1 MGQLKHQQGKLL
13 MLYVMLS
20 LFSFLVSVT
29 FPYSAVAKIPNNFLS
44 ANFPSKSIESLAR
57 LVSVRVLTDKG
68 DGSGVIVKRQGD
80 RYLILTN
87 DHVINDKRNRELSV
101 VTNDGLSHPA
111 QKMPM
116 PANLKNLDLAI
127 LQFQSNKSYTVVRI
141 SNTSVENGDIVYGV
155 GFPSWYWQNE
165 TPLPTR
171 NWQVQRAFKFA
182 SGQIEMLLDKSLFRG
197 YQIGYTSDIESGM
210 SGGAI
215 LNESGELLGLNG
227 RLKRPFY
234 GITTFLFT
242 DGTLPSKQQFYKMN
256 KLSWGIPISSYFNSL
271 YLVK

>member
-1 MGQLKHQQGKLL
+1 MGQHKHQQRDLL
-13 MLYVMLS
+13 VINVV
-20 LFSFLVSVT
+20 LFLFPFLVREIV
-29 FPYSAVAKIPNNFLS
+29 PYGVFAKIPNNFLS

-57 LVSVRVLTDKG
+57 LVSVRVLTEKG

-101 VTNDGLSHPA
+101 VTNDGLSHSA
-111 QKMPM
+111 QKMPL

-155 GFPSWYWQNE
+155 GFPSWYWQNDS
-165 TPLPTR
+165 PLATR

-182 SGQIEMLLDKSLFRG
+182 SGQIEMFLDKSLFRG
-197 YQIGYTSDIESGM
+197 YQIGYTSNIESGM

-215 LNESGELLGLNG
+215 LNESGELVGLNG
-227 RLKRPFY
+227 RLKQPFY
-234 GITTFLFT
+234 GITTFLFI

-271 YLVK
+271 HLMK